1 MHRSLQSGQALVDGV
16 RVRLQLWLTQANKGH
31 FHLNPRGGAALD
43 LYQSR
48 LKQVQPTE
56 NLGQGKLPGARLNM
70 LVFVIG
76 TDDQLAAF
84 LHRFDHHKVA
94 EVIDHLHAQPFH
106 IIAVLME
113 LSQLLHSGAAVP
125 GQYGVRQAIKCLA
138 PGQTGHFADQLGSNL
153 LAAPG
158 ALIQNGQAVSQGTVC
173 NAGDQG
179 GSIRRQFHALQS
191 GYLLQAH
198 RHGLRLNTL
207 KVKAL
212 APAENGGR
220 QLVHLCGG

>member
-1 MHRSLQSGQALVDGV
+1 MHRSLQSGQALVDSV
-16 RVRLQLWLTQANKGH
+16 RVCLQLGLAQANKGH
-31 FHLNPRGGAALD
+31 LHLNPRGGAALD

-48 LKQVQPTE
+48 LEQVQPTE
-56 NLGQGKLPGARLNM
+56 NLGQCKLPGTLFNM

-125 GQYGVRQAIKCLA
+125 GQYGVGQAIE
-138 PGQTGHFADQLGSNL
+138 PGQTGHFADQLGSDL

-158 ALIQNGQAVSQGTVC
+158 ALIQNGQAVSQGAVC

-179 GSIRRQFHALQS
+179 GGVRRQFHTLQP
-191 GYLLQAH
+191 GHLL
-198 RHGLRLNTL
+198 
-207 KVKAL
+207 
-212 APAENGGR
+212 
-220 QLVHLCGG
+220 